1 MQEEAWLEWA
11 VRLQALAQ
19 NGLAYNPQVFDRE
32 RYEEIRDIAS
42 QMLSA
47 ASGIP
52 HLKVTELFASEDGY
66 QTPKI
71 DTRAA
76 IFEEDKILLV
86 QEANGLW
93 ALPGG
98 WCDVQESIL
107 SNTIKEV
114 EEETGFEVAAKRL
127 VAVLDKRKNNQA
139 NTAVRVIKHFVLC
152 HYISGAFQANSETL
166 DAKYFDLDQLPE
178 LSQNKTTAKQ
188 IRLCYEAYRA
198 EHWETVFD

>member
-1 MQEEAWLEWA
+1 MKEEAWLEWT

-19 NGLAYNPQVFDRE
+19 NGLAYDPAVFDRE

-42 QMLSA
+42 QMMSA

-52 HLKVTELFASEDGY
+52 KSKVTELFTSEEGY

-76 IFEEDKILLV
+76 IFQEDKILLV

-114 EEETGFEVAAKRL
+114 KEETGFDVEAERL
-127 VAVLDKRKNNQA
+127 VAVQDKRKNNQA

-152 HYISGAFQANSETL
+152 HYISGSFQANSETL
-166 DAKYFDLDQLPE
+166 DAKYFELDQLPE
-178 LSQNKTTAKQ
+178 LSQHKTTEKQ
-188 IRLCYEAYRA
+188 IRLCYKASQA
-198 EHWETVFD
+198 QHWETVFD

>member
-1 MQEEAWLEWA
+1 MTETKWLEWA

-19 NGLAYNPQVFDRE
+19 NGLAYQPEIFDKE

-42 QMLSA
+42 EMLA
-47 ASGIP
+47 TASGYP
-52 HLKVTELFASEDGY
+52 KSVVAGLFASEDGY

-76 IFEEDKILLV
+76 IFKGDKVLLV
-86 QEANGLW
+86 QESNGLW

-98 WCDVQESIL
+98 WCDVQESIM

-114 EEETGFEVAAKRL
+114 REEAGLEVVARRL
-127 VAVLDKRKNNQA
+127 VAVQDKNKNNLSH
-139 NTAVRVIKHFVLC
+139 TAIRVIKHFVLC
-152 HYISGAFQANSETL
+152 DYLSGDFVANSETL
-166 DAKYFDLDQLPE
+166 AAKYFDLHQLPD
-178 LSQNKTTAKQ
+178 LSRNKTTAEQ
-188 IRLCYEAYRA
+188 IELCYQASQA

>member
-1 MQEEAWLEWA
+1 MKEEAWLEWA

-19 NGLAYNPQVFDRE
+19 NGLAYNPAVFDRE

-42 QMLSA
+42 QMMSA

-52 HLKVTELFASEDGY
+52 KSVVTELFASEDGY

-76 IFEEDKILLV
+76 IFQEDKILLV

-114 EEETGFEVAAKRL
+114 KEETGFDVEAKRL
-127 VAVLDKRKNNQA
+127 VAVHDKRKNNQA
-139 NTAVRVIKHFVLC
+139 NTALRVIKHFVLC
-152 HYISGAFQANSETL
+152 HYISGSFQANSETL
-166 DAKYFDLDQLPE
+166 DAKYFELHQLPE
-178 LSQNKTTAKQ
+178 LSQNKTTEKQ
-188 IRLCYEAYRA
+188 IRLCYEAYKA
-198 EHWETVFD
+198 KYWETVFD

>member
-1 MQEEAWLEWA
+1 MKEEAWLEWV

-19 NGLAYNPQVFDRE
+19 NGLAYNPAVFDRE

-42 QMLSA
+42 QMMSA
-47 ASGIP
+47 TSGIP
-52 HLKVTELFASEDGY
+52 KSVVTELFASENDY

-76 IFEEDKILLV
+76 IFQEDKVLLV
-86 QEANGLW
+86 QEANELW

-114 EEETGFEVAAKRL
+114 KEETGFDVEAKRL
-127 VAVLDKRKNNQA
+127 VAVHDKRKNNA
-139 NTAVRVIKHFVLC
+139 SNTAIRVIKHFVLC
-152 HYISGAFQANSETL
+152 HYISGSFQPNSETL
-166 DAKYFDLDQLPE
+166 DAKYFELDQLPE
-178 LSQNKTTAKQ
+178 LSQNKTTEKQ
-188 IRLCYEAYRA
+188 IRLCYEAYKA
-198 EHWETVFD
+198 KYWETVFD